1 MRRGVECRAGGTGA
15 ESGGSHQ
22 SIRSLFSGDF
32 GKPVRHL
39 PRKQYSY
46 TAQRADTAVRP
57 YAEDS
62 YPSATFQRMMR
73 RMMNRQTY
81 QPCNAMRDGMWNGRA
96 SRRTQVSTTKQAS
109 KPSAGIGTTVEH
121 PCRKRIEYTKSPQ
134 NPAPRADTAVRPYA
148 ED

>member
-22 SIRSLFSGDF
+22 RIRSVFTGDF
-32 GKPVRHL
+32 GKPARHP

-46 TAQRADTAVRP
+46 TTQRADTAVRP

-62 YPSATFQRMMR
+62 YPLAIFQRMMR

-81 QPCNAMRDGMWNGRA
+81 QRGSARRGGMSSGWYGSRKWCQPSKYKISVHRRLRQTREA
-96 SRRTQVSTTKQAS
+96 STSQA
-109 KPSAGIGTTVEH
+109 ILLYGTTGGH
-121 PCRKRIEYTKSPQ
+121 SGPPLRRIEQ
-134 NPAPRADTAVRPYA
+134 RQ
-148 ED
+148 E